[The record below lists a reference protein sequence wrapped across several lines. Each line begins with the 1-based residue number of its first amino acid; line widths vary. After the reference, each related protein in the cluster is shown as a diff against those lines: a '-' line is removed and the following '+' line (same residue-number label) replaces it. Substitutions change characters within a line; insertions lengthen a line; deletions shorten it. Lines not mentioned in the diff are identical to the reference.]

1 MAPHMRLQHVMALGI
16 WFFRESAIVL
26 RQFGNNCSIACGLL
40 SQAYQYLRPQWQVHV
55 NTRTEFDKAQMFVNV
70 ALVIFVGI
78 THNSSGHGT
87 RHLSDEDVMSFRR
100 FNDDSG
106 TFIFQTGFGKPSLM
120 EVTIFMLDRLDMAV
134 NRKPV
139 GMDIKQR
146 HENGNHNPFVME
158 ILVFLYFLKY
168 YYLSVG
174 WSNDQSFSV
183 SVEEADGTPKEVD
196 HNGIDNDCQSQNGIE
211 DMSGSE

>member
-1 MAPHMRLQHVMALGI
+1 
-16 WFFRESAIVL
+16 
-26 RQFGNNCSIACGLL
+26 
-40 SQAYQYLRPQWQVHV
+40 
-55 NTRTEFDKAQMFVNV
+55 
-70 ALVIFVGI
+70 
-78 THNSSGHGT
+78 
-87 RHLSDEDVMSFRR
+87 
-100 FNDDSG
+100 
-106 TFIFQTGFGKPSLM
+106 M
-120 EVTIFMLDRLDMAV
+120 EVTIFMLDRLDMSV